1 MISELVDRIPPIVKT
16 MLMAGAIGTLTLA
29 VGDWIDAYLVDSSLR
44 VTALLILGWVGM
56 TAAWFIPLTFRI
68 WEAMEAD
75 NGTEE

>member
-1 MISELVDRIPPIVKT
+1 MISEMVDRIPPIVKT
-16 MLMAGAIGTLTLA
+16 VLMATAIGTLTMA
-29 VGDWIDAYLVDSSLR
+29 VGNWIDAYLVDSALR
-44 VTALLILGWVGM
+44 VPILLILGWLGM